1 MGEQKEAINSKS
13 QKSQKSKIP
22 YEKRQ
27 QKIYNQVRIYKK
39 KKKLTPIKHVKI
51 G

>member
-1 MGEQKEAINSKS
+1 MGEQKEAINSIPT
-13 QKSQKSKIP
+13 KSKIP
-22 YEKRQ
+22 YEKRL

>member
-1 MGEQKEAINSKS
+1 MGEQKEAINSIPT
-13 QKSQKSKIP
+13 KSKIP

-39 KKKLTPIKHVKI
+39 KKN
-51 G
+51 